1 MSLAKLRQYL
11 DNGSDFKTQYHYIP
25 DENGNPNVNGIPGE
39 HWQMF
44 DIATIGIYSTV
55 AQMSADKSFGEIF
68 KNYDSEAVSTIEPVV
83 SFIHDFLPNMTI
95 NNSGYTWFQHSMN
108 ETQSIDGSLQR
119 SYVLNTHVS
128 GTLALWKMDQAG
140 YEVNSTLESESLS
153 ALEALLPQY
162 ELDLEGTGISH
173 QYSYRRWFNET
184 PFNGT
189 VDNSTSFTS
198 YHYYTS
204 FLLGNLIDTIN
215 IVDSTHDTTNLETSL
230 NQSCYWTLD
239 IDATGTTS
247 NANTRYICS
256 FIVGDSYDTI
266 NTYYQAFIDNPVA
279 PYGEDIGLMRTNV
292 DFEKAYIGTLHKV
305 PTKNTIVASQY
316 ANTYDENALHVDSI
330 GFYKF
335 LTNTGNI
342 AGMRGHQ
349 YRDFDISSNSGGA
362 EIDFYSDNADNVVI
376 HKWWEVQ
383 EVTNANIILESTE
396 FTIDSITKSGTK
408 TIINIDDSVCNTK
421 QIKID
426 PYCNGDFYYDITP
439 SQKDTWESYEH
450 DGITYDIKTT
460 SSSCDINTVE
470 ITSSSGSDSCLTLE
484 IDENIPTPDGS
495 GVKDIFQALRDVL
508 GATGFKSEGSLIFFS
523 LLVIMFL
530 MIVGAKYGGI
540 VGAIF
545 MAVLGFLCFVVIGW
559 IPIWISI
566 ILIIL
571 VAVIVAKIV
580 SGLGGG

>member
-1 MSLAKLRQYL
+1 MRCRLSPQYL
-11 DNGSDFKTQYHYIP
+11 
-25 DENGNPNVNGIPGE
+25 
-39 HWQMF
+39 
-44 DIATIGIYSTV
+44 
-55 AQMSADKSFGEIF
+55 
-68 KNYDSEAVSTIEPVV
+68 
-83 SFIHDFLPNMTI
+83 
-95 NNSGYTWFQHSMN
+95 
-108 ETQSIDGSLQR
+108 
-119 SYVLNTHVS
+119 
-128 GTLALWKMDQAG
+128 
-140 YEVNSTLESESLS
+140 
-153 ALEALLPQY
+153 
-162 ELDLEGTGISH
+162 
-173 QYSYRRWFNET
+173 
-184 PFNGT
+184 
-189 VDNSTSFTS
+189 
-198 YHYYTS
+198 
-204 FLLGNLIDTIN
+204 
-215 IVDSTHDTTNLETSL
+215 
-230 NQSCYWTLD
+230 
-239 IDATGTTS
+239 
-247 NANTRYICS
+247 
-256 FIVGDSYDTI
+256 
-266 NTYYQAFIDNPVA
+266 
-279 PYGEDIGLMRTNV
+279 
-292 DFEKAYIGTLHKV
+292 
-305 PTKNTIVASQY
+305 
-316 ANTYDENALHVDSI
+316 
-330 GFYKF
+330 
-335 LTNTGNI
+335 
-342 AGMRGHQ
+342 
-349 YRDFDISSNSGGA
+349 
-362 EIDFYSDNADNVVI
+362 FYSDNADNVVI